1 MTEHP
6 LTSPAAEQPEEG
18 HPTMTVKNLPQWDVE
33 LPKKLP
39 TETYGTVTEAGERVP
54 GLYDLLLA
62 HPDKWAEIN
71 ERLLAQT
78 GDGTAYA
85 VKAMRELEQ
94 AEIEAQR
101 SMRIDSLRA
110 EVYASIHTIRH
121 AALKAAADIARL
133 EAADV
138 YDVDVAENPDVE
150 YVKSF
155 VEDIR
160 KAGIAAYAIWPF
172 NEDGDLK

>member
-1 MTEHP
+1 MT
-6 LTSPAAEQPEEG
+6 A
-18 HPTMTVKNLPQWDVE
+18 KNPPQWAVE
-33 LPKKLP
+33 LPKTLP

-62 HPDKWAEIN
+62 HPDKWVEIN

-78 GDGTAYA
+78 GDGTVYA

-94 AEIEAQR
+94 AETDAQR
-101 SMRIDSLRA
+101 SMHIDSLRA

-138 YDVDVAENPDVE
+138 YDIGTAESADVP

-155 VEDIR
+155 IDDIR
-160 KAGIAAYAIWPF
+160 KAGIAAFAIWPF
-172 NEDGDLK
+172 NENGDLK